1 MRAIENVLFIV
12 LYENSEAFSAIEPN
26 QRKWRSDCVCTVS
39 CSNNRTQHLGLDG
52 FIHHNRLVRSIIF
65 SFHILSSFQGAV
77 LPRRQNRFQC
87 GFFFFLLF
95 LPHTKHKMMC
105 ARVPVT
111 PSRFESFYGLV
122 GAASRR
128 KRLRPDVSCTNTG
141 RKKETI

>member
-1 MRAIENVLFIV
+1 MSFLLFSMKIARPFLRLNPTKGNGDLTV
-12 LYENSEAFSAIEPN
+12 CVPSVVATTG
-26 QRKWRSDCVCTVS
+26 RST
-39 CSNNRTQHLGLDG
+39 LDSMDS
-52 FIHHNRLVRSIIF
+52 SIIIGLYDPSF
-65 SFHILSSFQGAV
+65 SLSIFCPLFRAQFCHV
-77 LPRRQNRFQC
+77 DKT
-87 GFFFFLLF
+87 GFNVDFFFLLF